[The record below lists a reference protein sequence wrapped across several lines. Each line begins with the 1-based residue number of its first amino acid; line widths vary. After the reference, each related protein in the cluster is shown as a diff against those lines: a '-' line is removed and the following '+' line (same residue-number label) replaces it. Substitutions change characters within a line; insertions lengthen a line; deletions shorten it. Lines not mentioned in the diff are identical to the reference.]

1 MPRHVTTSSVPPS
14 PVGDDETA
22 IWLKWVHEQIAHRLQ
37 LIDAPGIRFERTS
50 RGVKPIITVAR
61 NGGGSAVATGTMI
74 YVGEWLSTR
83 AYAAQEVVTRG
94 ALGEFICVQAV
105 AGGDIGTAPE
115 TGAPFWHGWAYPPNN
130 VWA

>member
-1 MPRHVTTSSVPPS
+1 VIQWPNK
-14 PVGDDETA
+14 VGGRA
-22 IWLKWVHEQIAHRLQ
+22 PLAGWLNR
-37 LIDAPGIRFERTS
+37 LIDRCRASEIKTVIGGR
-50 RGVKPIITVAR
+50 IIESSDGKTIVIDSVV
-61 NGGGSAVATGTMI
+61 GGSGAAPTGLAMI

-115 TGAPFWHGWAYPPNN
+115 TGAPFWHGWAYPPPG